1 MGFSIKYVRE
11 ILEEGANMQSNPALE
26 YDYSI
31 AKLFLFAT
39 IAFGIVGLL
48 LGVVI
53 ACQMA
58 FPDLNYL
65 AGEFGTFG
73 RLRPLHT
80 NGIIYGFTLSGIW
93 TAWYYLGQRVLKISY
108 NEHPFL
114 KVVGHLHFW
123 VYIVLM
129 ALAVVSL
136 FAGMSQ
142 SKEYSELVWPLDLLV
157 VVVWVL
163 WGVSLFGSMG
173 VRREQTIYI
182 TLWYF
187 IATFVAIS
195 ALYIFNNLSIPTYL
209 VAEVGS
215 VWHSISLYAGT
226 NDAMVQWWFGH
237 NAVAFV
243 FTSGIIGVIY
253 YFLPK
258 ESGQPIFSY
267 KLTLFSFWGL
277 MFVYIWAGSHHL
289 IYSTVPDWM
298 QTMGSIFS
306 VVLILPSWGTAVNM
320 LLTMKG
326 QWHQLKESPLIK
338 FLLLASTWYMLTTLE
353 GPIQSIKSVNA
364 LAHFTDWIIGHVHDA
379 ALGWVSFTIIAACY
393 HMTPRLFKREIYS
406 KKLMDIQFWVQTVAI
421 ILYFSSMW
429 IAGITQGMMWR
440 ATDEFG
446 SLAYSFID
454 TVTVLMPYYT
464 IRAIGG
470 VLYFLGFIIFVY
482 NIIMT
487 IVASRELESEPKYA
501 TPMAA

>member
-1 MGFSIKYVRE
+1 
-11 ILEEGANMQSNPALE
+11 MQVNPALE

-31 AKLFLFAT
+31 AKLFLFTT
-39 IAFGIVGLL
+39 ITFGIIGLL

-53 ACQMA
+53 AFQMA
-58 FPDLNYL
+58 FPSLNYL

-80 NGIIYGFTLSGIW
+80 NAVIYGFTISGIW
-93 TAWYYLGQRVLKISY
+93 AAWYYLGQRVLKISY
-108 NEHPFL
+108 HEYPFL
-114 KVVGHLHFW
+114 RYIGYSHFAL
-123 VYIVLM
+123 YIVLM
-129 ALAVVSL
+129 VLAVISL
-136 FAGMSQ
+136 FSGLTQ
-142 SKEYSELVWPLDLLV
+142 SKEYAELIWPLDLLV

-163 WGVSLFGSMG
+163 WGLSMFGSMA

-182 TLWYF
+182 SLWYF

-209 VAEVGS
+209 VAGIGS
-215 VWHSISLYAGT
+215 FWNSISLYAGT

-243 FTSGIIGVIY
+243 FTSGIIGIIY

-289 IYSTVPDWM
+289 LFSTVPDWM
-298 QTMGSIFS
+298 QTMGSVFS
-306 VVLILPSWGTAVNM
+306 IVLILPSWGTAVNM

-338 FLLLASTWYMLTTLE
+338 FLILASTFYMLSTLE

-364 LAHFTDWIIGHVHDA
+364 LAHFTDWIVGHVHDGV
-379 ALGWVSFTIIAACY
+379 LGWVGFTIIAASY
-393 HMTPRLFKREIYS
+393 HMTPRIFKREIYS
-406 KKLMDIQFWVQTVAI
+406 KKLTEIQFWIQTTAI

-429 IAGITQGMMWR
+429 ISGITQGMMWR

-470 VLYFLGFIIFVY
+470 AMYLLGFIIFAY

-487 IVASRELESEPKYA
+487 IVASKELQKEPSYA
-501 TPMAA
+501 TPMAVA

>member
-1 MGFSIKYVRE
+1 
-11 ILEEGANMQSNPALE
+11 MQSNSALE

-39 IAFGIVGLL
+39 IVFGIVGLL
-48 LGVVI
+48 LGVII
-53 ACQMA
+53 AFQMA
-58 FPDLNYL
+58 FPNLNYL

-93 TAWYYLGQRVLKISY
+93 AAWYYLGQRVLKISY

-114 KVVGHLHFW
+114 KFIGHLHFW
-123 VYIVLM
+123 LYILLM

-136 FAGMSQ
+136 FAGLTQ
-142 SKEYSELVWPLDLLV
+142 SKEYSELIWPLDLLV

-182 TLWYF
+182 SLWYF

-195 ALYIFNNLSIPTYL
+195 ALYIFNNLSVPTYL
-209 VAEVGS
+209 ISEVGS
-215 VWHSISLYAGT
+215 LWNSISLYAGT

-338 FLLLASTWYMLTTLE
+338 FLILASTFYMLSTLE

-364 LAHFTDWIIGHVHDA
+364 LAHFTDWIVGHVHDGV
-379 ALGWVSFTIIAACY
+379 LGWVGFTLIAACY

-406 KKLMDIQFWVQTVAI
+406 KKLMDIQFWIQTIAI

-454 TVTVLMPYYT
+454 TVTVLFPYYT

-470 VLYFLGFIIFVY
+470 TMYLIGFIIFAY

-487 IVASRELESEPKYA
+487 IVASKELEKEPNYA